1 MLPAAADALSD
12 TIAMIYHVEDHRD
25 TALLSAPGEAVSS
38 ALAREIEAASTEMRY
53 APLLDVS

>member
-1 MLPAAADALSD
+1 
-12 TIAMIYHVEDHRD
+12 MIYHVEDHRD
-25 TALLSAPGEAVSS
+25 TAVLSAPGEAVSS